1 MNREPSYYE
10 IALTQRQVVIAFVI
24 LLACLVVA
32 FFSGVW
38 VGSGGRGALLGD
50 DREPEAVAELKGA
63 SNLPPPAGAG
73 AEGRAGGAAEGAA
86 EGAVDEPAEPD
97 ADQLRF
103 FSERETR
110 PTPTAQEPSPPA
122 PSGSSPSPDRSGS
135 PSADRPRSPG
145 NLPRDDPDYDP
156 RKDPRRRSD
165 VAPAVRPNPEPPEL
179 VDPRATEP
187 PGAGGPVIQVFSS
200 HDQAQAQKVLD
211 RLLRA
216 GLDAYLEAAEVSG
229 VIRYRVRLGP
239 FADRAKAEA
248 VAAQLRRDFKLETW
262 ITQ

>member
-1 MNREPSYYE
+1 MSREPSYYE

-24 LLACLVVA
+24 LLTCLVVA

-38 VGSGGRGALLGD
+38 VGTGSRGAPLGPPQ
-50 DREPEAVAELKGA
+50 PEAMAGLETGSDLPA
-63 SNLPPPAGAG
+63 SDG
-73 AEGRAGGAAEGAA
+73 AEDGQGAATGSPIGSRDAPAEEGGA
-86 EGAVDEPAEPD
+86 DR
-97 ADQLRF
+97 LSF
-103 FSERETR
+103 FSEREKPRAPRET
-110 PTPTAQEPSPPA
+110 PPA
-122 PSGSSPSPDRSGS
+122 PVAETAPQPSPST
-135 PSADRPRSPG
+135 DRPGTPG
-145 NLPRDDPDYDP
+145 GSRGTLPRDDPEYDP

-165 VAPAVRPNPEPPEL
+165 ITPAVRPNPEPPEM

-216 GLDAYLEAAEVSG
+216 DLDAYLEAAEVEG
-229 VIRYRVRLGP
+229 IIRYRVRLGP
-239 FADRAKAEA
+239 FLDRAKAEA
-248 VAAQLRRDFKLETW
+248 VASQLRQDFKLDTW

>member
-1 MNREPSYYE
+1 MSREPSYYE

-24 LLACLVVA
+24 LLTCLVVA

-38 VGSGGRGALLGD
+38 VGSGGRGAALGA
-50 DREPEAVAELKGA
+50 RQPETVAGLETGSDLPA
-63 SNLPPPAGAG
+63 SATPG
-73 AEGRAGGAAEGAA
+73 AEGGQRAPGKTADATDAPVEDGA
-86 EGAVDEPAEPD
+86 DR
-97 ADQLRF
+97 LRF
-103 FSERETR
+103 FSERENPPVPPRET
-110 PTPTAQEPSPPA
+110 PPA
-122 PSGSSPSPDRSGS
+122 PSGGAGAAPSRST
-135 PSADRPRSPG
+135 PSTDRPRSPGSSHG
-145 NLPRDDPDYDP
+145 NLPRDDPSYDP

-165 VAPAVRPNPEPPEL
+165 VAPAVRPDPEPPAP

-200 HDQAQAQKVLD
+200 HDQAQAQTVLD

-239 FADRAKAEA
+239 FADRAQAEA
-248 VAAQLRRDFKLETW
+248 VASQLRRDYKLDTW

>member
-1 MNREPSYYE
+1 MSREPSYYE

-24 LLACLVVA
+24 LLTCLVVA

-38 VGSGGRGALLGD
+38 VGTGSPGWGLGDRSSETVARLDVGSETLPTEGSATEGESGGATDASTETGA
-50 DREPEAVAELKGA
+50 DR
-63 SNLPPPAGAG
+63 
-73 AEGRAGGAAEGAA
+73 
-86 EGAVDEPAEPD
+86 
-97 ADQLRF
+97 LRF
-103 FSERETR
+103 FSERGDPPASPPRE
-110 PTPTAQEPSPPA
+110 SPPA
-122 PSGSSPSPDRSGS
+122 GQPSPVRETPPAGASQPPS
-135 PSADRPRSPG
+135 SADRPSPSG
-145 NLPRDDPDYDP
+145 NLPRDDPNYDP

-165 VAPAVRPNPEPPEL
+165 LAPPVRPAAEPPEL

-200 HDQAQAQKVLD
+200 HDQAQAQEVLD

-216 GLDAYLEAAEVSG
+216 DLDAYLEAAEVNG

-239 FADRAKAEA
+239 FTDRARAEA
-248 VAAQLRRDFKLETW
+248 VAAQLRQDFKLDTW

>member
-1 MNREPSYYE
+1 LSREPSYYE

-24 LLACLVVA
+24 LLTCLVVA

-38 VGSGGRGALLGD
+38 VGTGSQGWGLGD
-50 DREPEAVAELKGA
+50 RSPETVAQLDAGSET
-63 SNLPPPAGAG
+63 LPT
-73 AEGRAGGAAEGAA
+73 EGSGTEGAT
-86 EGAVDEPAEPD
+86 D
-97 ADQLRF
+97 ASTETEADRLRF
-103 FSERETR
+103 FSERGNPSALPPRESSPAPR
-110 PTPTAQEPSPPA
+110 PSPA
-122 PSGSSPSPDRSGS
+122 QQPSPVRETPPAGASQPPS
-135 PSADRPRSPG
+135 SADRPSPSG
-145 NLPRDDPDYDP
+145 NLSRDDPNYDP

-165 VAPAVRPNPEPPEL
+165 LAPPVRPAAEPPEL

-200 HDQAQAQKVLD
+200 HDQAQAQEVLD

-216 GLDAYLEAAEVSG
+216 DLDAYLEAAEVNG

-239 FADRAKAEA
+239 FTDRARAEA
-248 VAAQLRRDFKLETW
+248 VAAQLRQDFKLDTW